1 MRQETIEHAKFRAQ
15 MQTQLDSEK
24 GVEAFEEYMRAAFP
38 YLEATKRRE
47 KDDFIDKLNAEA
59 KQGPMRIQPL
69 GQPSFKSK
77 LKRRAAGKQSK
88 ASAGANALYKK
99 LGDTGPT
106 T

>member
-1 MRQETIEHAKFRAQ
+1 

-24 GVEAFEEYMRAAFP
+24 GVEAFEEYMKAAFP

-47 KDDFIDKLNAEA
+47 QDDIIEQLNKEA
-59 KQGPMRIQPL
+59 KQGPMSIKPL
-69 GQPSFKSK
+69 GQPTFKSK
-77 LKRRAAGKQSK
+77 LKKRVKDNQAK
-88 ASAGANALYKK
+88 ASAGSNALYEK

>member
-24 GVEAFEEYMRAAFP
+24 GVEAFEEYMTAAFP

-47 KDDFIDKLNAEA
+47 KDDFIDKLNEEA
-59 KQGPMRIQPL
+59 KLGPMLIKPL

-77 LKRRAAGKQSK
+77 LKQRAKGNQAK
-88 ASAGANALYKK
+88 ARAGANEMYKK
-99 LGDTGPT
+99 LGDAGPT